1 MQATKET
8 VQKRPHTALWIILC
22 VVLLCAAGAALYF
35 CRWAEKPLT
44 LAEGYVAA
52 EGLTAD
58 ITDGEGAVLSQPV
71 RGTKVTYVVED
82 EDKDHPVWCGWCW
95 GRTAS
100 GYLPVRAGNGS
111 QGSGGHEN
119 HLRPHG
125 GEPAG

>member
-58 ITDGEGAVLSQPV
+58 
-71 RGTKVTYVVED
+71 
-82 EDKDHPVWCGWCW
+82 
-95 GRTAS
+95 
-100 GYLPVRAGNGS
+100 LPDLQAAPLP
-111 QGSGGHEN
+111 Q
-119 HLRPHG
+119 
-125 GEPAG
+125 PAGRSHFSY

>member
-22 VVLLCAAGAALYF
+22 VVLLCAVGAALYF

-58 ITDGEGAVLSQPV
+58 ITDGEGGRPV
-71 RGTKVTYVVED
+71 PAGTGDEGHLCGGGRG
-82 EDKDHPVWCGWCW
+82 
-95 GRTAS
+95 
-100 GYLPVRAGNGS
+100 
-111 QGSGGHEN
+111 QGSSRSGAAGAGGGQ
-119 HLRPHG
+119 LRLSGP
-125 GEPAG
+125 

>member
-8 VQKRPHTALWIILC
+8 VQKRPHTALWVILC

-58 ITDGEGAVLSQPV
+58 ITDG
-71 RGTKVTYVVED
+71 GTYTVSCNSSSGSFTAMSGSTQETCVAATVTIRMR
-82 EDKDHPVWCGWCW
+82 HP
-95 GRTAS
+95 R
-100 GYLPVRAGNGS
+100 
-111 QGSGGHEN
+111 EK
-119 HLRPHG
+119 
-125 GEPAG
+125 

>member
-22 VVLLCAAGAALYF
+22 VVLLCAVGAALYF

-71 RGTKVTYVVED
+71 RGRRSPMWWRTRTRII
-82 EDKDHPVWCGWCW
+82 PVWCGWCW
-95 GRTAS
+95 ERTVSAIW
-100 GYLPVRAGNGS
+100 PVS
-111 QGSGGHEN
+111 IW
-119 HLRPHG
+119 
-125 GEPAG
+125 